1 MPFEAVISTERRMNM
16 DEDLLILPD
25 IPDPRAGRNIGRIY
39 VGINLS
45 MIVRV

>member
-1 MPFEAVISTERRMNM
+1 MPIEAVISRERRTNN

-25 IPDPRAGRNIGRIY
+25 VPDPRAGRNIGRIY